1 MFTALV
7 LTTLFLAYG
16 QPAQAPQ
23 HAAHQKVEA
32 PAPPDRPDRP
42 DRDAKDEPRQE
53 GRRGQANRL
62 ESKEGDKCDKCGSQ
76 LKGEKNDRPEGRR
89 EGRPEAGNN
98 RPGPQ
103 GREMGNRPGPQAQG
117 REGRPG
123 PQFRGRGDGPGPQF
137 RGRENGPPN
146 RPEFRAQ
153 FMRRGNDEGPPM
165 WRDNE
170 GPRRPWQQMHR
181 GHRGQGRQF
190 GARDRGCSC
199 GCRCC
204 N

>member
-1 MFTALV
+1 MFTSILIA
-7 LTTLFLAYG
+7 TLFLAYG
-16 QPAQAPQ
+16 QPAQQPKRP
-23 HAAHQKVEA
+23 AHQKVEA

-53 GRRGQANRL
+53 GRRGQANRPEL
-62 ESKEGDKCDKCGSQ
+62 KEDDKCNKCGSQ
-76 LKGEKNDRPEGRR
+76 LKGEKNDRPEAR
-89 EGRPEAGNN
+89 
-98 RPGPQ
+98 
-103 GREMGNRPGPQAQG
+103 NRPGPQAQG

-123 PQFRGRGDGPGPQF
+123 PQFRGRGDGP
-137 RGRENGPPN
+137 PN

-153 FMRRGNDEGPPM
+153 VMRRGNEGLPM

-190 GARDRGCSC
+190 GARENRGDCGC